1 MNAPWRNRMVPGT
14 APAPIYADDPPM
26 YDGRRPVPPVTT
38 ADSAALAALHAP
50 ASIASRRA
58 ATARQDRPASGPP
71 AEPDRTTGAAGTGDR
86 DVKEQTQ
93 EGSTASKDD
102 HAAYGCGTDRHTG
115 RRRAAQG
122 PPAQRAGNHVQG
134 RAAEPAHAAQPLEA
148 GEREQVP
155 SLIVAPPNARAWLT
169 TTGGAEPDRT
179 TGAAGTGESM
189 GDFMQ
194 RAQEALTNE
203 GNRWTPAE
211 GDVLAG
217 TLVRIR
223 QIDGQYEKPFRVL
236 TIRPMT
242 GTSPMDVSEKTTLK
256 EAFDEMEAHGLGCQV
271 AIKYLGSRVGKTGGR
286 YESYTAYSEP
296 AAAPVAV
303 DTAAAVE
310 RDDALNTPATAPSP
324 GYPQGGAGNTLAT
337 DAATMTGLAK
347 AALANSDQEELAHI
361 GARAREAGLVWDRA
375 AQCYNVPAPAD
386 AVL

>member
-1 MNAPWRNRMVPGT
+1 M
-14 APAPIYADDPPM
+14 
-26 YDGRRPVPPVTT
+26 
-38 ADSAALAALHAP
+38 S
-50 ASIASRRA
+50 
-58 ATARQDRPASGPP
+58 
-71 AEPDRTTGAAGTGDR
+71 
-86 DVKEQTQ
+86 
-93 EGSTASKDD
+93 
-102 HAAYGCGTDRHTG
+102 
-115 RRRAAQG
+115 
-122 PPAQRAGNHVQG
+122 
-134 RAAEPAHAAQPLEA
+134 
-148 GEREQVP
+148 
-155 SLIVAPPNARAWLT
+155 
-169 TTGGAEPDRT
+169 
-179 TGAAGTGESM
+179 
-189 GDFMQ
+189 DFMQ

-271 AIKYLGSRVGKTGGR
+271 AIKYLGSRIGKTGGR
-286 YESYTAYSEP
+286 YEAYTAYSEPEP

-310 RDDALNTPATAPSP
+310 RERAAAVDNANRETAQRQCDAMNTPATAPSP

-375 AQCYNVPAPAD
+375 AQRYNAPVPAD

>member
-1 MNAPWRNRMVPGT
+1 MDTATQTAPPAAPWRNRMVPGT

-26 YDGRRPVPPVTT
+26 YDGRRPAPSVTT
-38 ADSAALAALHAP
+38 ADSAALAVLHAP

-58 ATARQDRPASGPP
+58 AIACQDRLASGPP
-71 AEPDRTTGAAGTGDR
+71 AEPDRTTGAAGTG
-86 DVKEQTQ
+86 
-93 EGSTASKDD
+93 
-102 HAAYGCGTDRHTG
+102 
-115 RRRAAQG
+115 
-122 PPAQRAGNHVQG
+122 
-134 RAAEPAHAAQPLEA
+134 
-148 GEREQVP
+148 
-155 SLIVAPPNARAWLT
+155 
-169 TTGGAEPDRT
+169 
-179 TGAAGTGESM
+179 ESM
-189 GDFMQ
+189 SDFMQ

-271 AIKYLGSRVGKTGGR
+271 AIKYLGSRIGKTGGR
-286 YESYTAYSEP
+286 YEAYTAYSEP
-296 AAAPVAV
+296 VPAPAAAVV

-310 RDDALNTPATAPSP
+310 RERAAAVDNANRETAQRQRDALNTPATEPSP

-337 DAATMTGLAK
+337 DAATMTAQAK
-347 AALANSDQEELAHI
+347 AALANSDQNDLTRI
-361 GARAREAGLVWDRA
+361 GARARDLGLVWDRA
-375 AQCYNVPAPAD
+375 AQCYNTPAPAD

>member
-1 MNAPWRNRMVPGT
+1 
-14 APAPIYADDPPM
+14 
-26 YDGRRPVPPVTT
+26 
-38 ADSAALAALHAP
+38 
-50 ASIASRRA
+50 
-58 ATARQDRPASGPP
+58 
-71 AEPDRTTGAAGTGDR
+71 
-86 DVKEQTQ
+86 
-93 EGSTASKDD
+93 
-102 HAAYGCGTDRHTG
+102 
-115 RRRAAQG
+115 
-122 PPAQRAGNHVQG
+122 
-134 RAAEPAHAAQPLEA
+134 
-148 GEREQVP
+148 
-155 SLIVAPPNARAWLT
+155 
-169 TTGGAEPDRT
+169 
-179 TGAAGTGESM
+179 M

-286 YESYTAYSEP
+286 YEAYTAYSEP

-310 RDDALNTPATAPSP
+310 RERAAAVDNANRETAQRQRDALNTPATAPSP

-347 AALANSDQEELAHI
+347 AALAASDGTALEQI
-361 GARAREAGLVWDRA
+361 GARAKELGFTWDRTMQRYRGTLNDDPA
-375 AQCYNVPAPAD
+375 AA
-386 AVL
+386 L

>member
-1 MNAPWRNRMVPGT
+1 MPDQVT
-14 APAPIYADDPPM
+14 PANI
-26 YDGRRPVPPVTT
+26 
-38 ADSAALAALHAP
+38 
-50 ASIASRRA
+50 SRRA
-58 ATARQDRPASGPP
+58 ATAHQDRPASGPP
-71 AEPDRTTGAAGTGDR
+71 
-86 DVKEQTQ
+86 
-93 EGSTASKDD
+93 
-102 HAAYGCGTDRHTG
+102 
-115 RRRAAQG
+115 
-122 PPAQRAGNHVQG
+122 
-134 RAAEPAHAAQPLEA
+134 
-148 GEREQVP
+148 
-155 SLIVAPPNARAWLT
+155 
-169 TTGGAEPDRT
+169 AEPDRT

-242 GTSPMDVSEKTTLK
+242 GAQPMDVSEKTTLK

-286 YESYTAYSEP
+286 YEAYTAYSEP
-296 AAAPVAV
+296 APATVAV

-310 RDDALNTPATAPSP
+310 RERAAAVDNANRETAQRQRDALNTPATEPSP
-324 GYPQGGAGNTLAT
+324 GYPRGGAGNTLAT
-337 DAATMTGLAK
+337 DAATMTAQAK

-361 GARAREAGLVWDRA
+361 GSRAREAGLVWDRA
-375 AQCYNVPAPAD
+375 AQCYNVLAPTD
-386 AVL
+386 AAL